1 MKKSRSPILLGLI
14 LAGIMVLM
22 IFLLKDRGKSIR
34 EPVSQS
40 TETGSVSVA
49 PALEMESHP
58 YDTDDE
64 EGEAHPILEEPK
76 KEYEVQHAL
85 QPSLPFE
92 DFLNTPV
99 LLTGDEVEESDPG
112 YFCLITGEDTVV
124 LHFYGDEKSYIENFD
139 YVFPTSDQTVWEYM
153 FKEMRIKSR
162 DSTLWVMLY
171 NPEDQPLLTSTC
183 PIVGVTINEESGN
196 VALEGGPLGA
206 SLQIRI
212 GDPVTDLL
220 ANYEPTFV
228 ENVGDDSYYLWEG
241 ETNVLIAKS
250 DINGTITRLSF
261 MHMDR

>member
-1 MKKSRSPILLGLI
+1 M
-14 LAGIMVLM
+14 
-22 IFLLKDRGKSIR
+22 
-34 EPVSQS
+34 
-40 TETGSVSVA
+40 
-49 PALEMESHP
+49 
-58 YDTDDE
+58 
-64 EGEAHPILEEPK
+64 
-76 KEYEVQHAL
+76 
-85 QPSLPFE
+85 
-92 DFLNTPV
+92 
-99 LLTGDEVEESDPG
+99 EESDPG

-206 SLQIRI
+206 SMQIRI